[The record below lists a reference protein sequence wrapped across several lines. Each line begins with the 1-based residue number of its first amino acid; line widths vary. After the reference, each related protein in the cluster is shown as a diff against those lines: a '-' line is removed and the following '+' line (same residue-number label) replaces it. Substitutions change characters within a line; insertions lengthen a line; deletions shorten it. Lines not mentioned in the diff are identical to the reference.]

1 MSMSPEA
8 ELNLEQHFL
17 PAWAKE
23 SSTVNP
29 YAKFEGRPERA
40 DRRDDRG
47 GPRRDG
53 PSRRPGG
60 PSSRGPGGP
69 GGSGRPSG
77 PGGSGRPGGQGGPGA
92 SRGAGRPSQDRN
104 RGPRRDEGGRGEER
118 REPVAPPIPLPEV
131 NVALVPEEAGV
142 DSLSRQ
148 IRQTGR
154 AYPLFDI
161 AQMILSKPERYT
173 VTFSIKTKPDLT
185 PVQPLFLCALD
196 DSLWLSED
204 DAVRHILSKHFATFY
219 QPERTQIDPP
229 KGVYTFVAQCGMSGT
244 ILGPPNN
251 HDYQNQLRK
260 LHTERFAR
268 MPFDAFKA
276 RVKIV
281 KDEAIVKKWL
291 EDQSW
296 KTEFTCL
303 NVPEPLKL
311 ANREEVEKH
320 FREVHLSNIVK
331 PATTHRLGGVAS
343 RALADRG
350 LYRLARESWEQQ
362 RHFPIQ
368 IATSL
373 SQQFASRG
381 LQFFKVNRTVTH
393 VSVARPHFLDLE
405 ATPVSDGVRK
415 IVEFINAHQKC
426 THKQLLRALAPSP
439 APAAKP
445 APAEVSPATAA
456 ADAAASGEATAAPTA
471 PPAADEAP
479 SFSPEMTAL
488 MVDLHWLVQQGHV
501 IEFATGI
508 LETAKRPVP
517 KPTRAPKAGAPAAA
531 AAAAHAG
538 GDRAS
543 ETISSTEPV
552 SVEAATDVAP
562 PAASAESSSSGEPA
576 AAPAPDNNPS

>member
-1 MSMSPEA
+1 M
-8 ELNLEQHFL
+8 N
-17 PAWAKE
+17 
-23 SSTVNP
+23 
-29 YAKFEGRPERA
+29 
-40 DRRDDRG
+40 
-47 GPRRDG
+47 
-53 PSRRPGG
+53 
-60 PSSRGPGGP
+60 
-69 GGSGRPSG
+69 
-77 PGGSGRPGGQGGPGA
+77 
-92 SRGAGRPSQDRN
+92 
-104 RGPRRDEGGRGEER
+104 
-118 REPVAPPIPLPEV
+118 I
-131 NVALVPEEAGV
+131 ALVPEEAGV

-196 DSLWLSED
+196 ESLWLSED

-219 QPERTQIDPP
+219 QPERTQIEPP
-229 KGVYTFVAQCGMSGT
+229 KGVYTFVAQCGMSGV

-281 KDEAIVKKWL
+281 KDEVVVKKWL

-331 PATTHRLGGVAS
+331 PVSTHRLGGVAS
-343 RALADRG
+343 RALIDRG

-373 SQQFASRG
+373 SQQFASRS

-439 APAAKP
+439 APAARP
-445 APAEVSPATAA
+445 APPEVPPATPT
-456 ADAAASGEATAAPTA
+456 ADAADSGGATAAPTA
-471 PPAADEAP
+471 KPAAEEAP

-517 KPTRAPKAGAPAAA
+517 KPTKARKAGAPAAA
-531 AAAAHAG
+531 SFAAHAG
-538 GDRAS
+538 GES
-543 ETISSTEPV
+543 GTETISSTEPV
-552 SVEAATDVAP
+552 SVEGATDVAP
-562 PAASAESSSSGEPA
+562 PSASEQSTAPDESEV
-576 AAPAPDNNPS
+576 APAPDNNPS

>member
-1 MSMSPEA
+1 M
-8 ELNLEQHFL
+8 
-17 PAWAKE
+17 
-23 SSTVNP
+23 
-29 YAKFEGRPERA
+29 
-40 DRRDDRG
+40 
-47 GPRRDG
+47 
-53 PSRRPGG
+53 
-60 PSSRGPGGP
+60 
-69 GGSGRPSG
+69 
-77 PGGSGRPGGQGGPGA
+77 
-92 SRGAGRPSQDRN
+92 
-104 RGPRRDEGGRGEER
+104 
-118 REPVAPPIPLPEV
+118 
-131 NVALVPEEAGV
+131 

-185 PVQPLFLCALD
+185 PVQPMFLCALD
-196 DSLWLSED
+196 DSLWLSEG

-229 KGVYTFVAQCGMSGT
+229 KGVYTFVAQCGMSGV

-268 MPFDAFKA
+268 MPFEAFKA

-281 KDEAIVKKWL
+281 KDEAIVKKWMD
-291 EDQSW
+291 DQSW

-311 ANREEVEKH
+311 PSREEVEKH

-331 PATTHRLGGVAS
+331 QVPNHRLGGVAS

-350 LYRLARESWEQQ
+350 LYRLARETWEQQ

-439 APAAKP
+439 APAAMP
-445 APAEVSPATAA
+445 SPAEVPVAGT
-456 ADAAASGEATAAPTA
+456 AASGEATATPIAT
-471 PPAADEAP
+471 PAADEAP

-517 KPTRAPKAGAPAAA
+517 KPTRAPKAGAPAAGSA
-531 AAAAHAG
+531 AVTAG
-538 GDRAS
+538 GESTA

-552 SVEAATDVAP
+552 SVEAATEVAP
-562 PAASAESSSSGEPA
+562 PAASAESAASGEST
-576 AAPAPDNNPS
+576 PAPDSNPS

>member
-1 MSMSPEA
+1 MSMSSEA

-23 SSTVNP
+23 SSNVNP
-29 YAKFEGRPERA
+29 YAKFEGRPERS

-47 GPRRDG
+47 GGRRDG
-53 PSRRPGG
+53 PARRPGG
-60 PSSRGPGGP
+60 PPSRGPGGP
-69 GGSGRPSG
+69 GGSGAPR
-77 PGGSGRPGGQGGPGA
+77 GGSRPG
-92 SRGAGRPSQDRN
+92 QDRN
-104 RGPRRDEGGRGEER
+104 RGPHRDEGGRGGES
-118 REPVAPPIPLPEV
+118 REPVAPPVPLPEI
-131 NVALVPEEAGV
+131 NIAFVPEELGV

-185 PVQPLFLCALD
+185 PVQPMFLCALD
-196 DSLWLSED
+196 DSLWLAED
-204 DAVRHILSKHFATFY
+204 DAVRHILTKHFATFY

-229 KGVYTFVAQCGMSGT
+229 KGVYTFVAQCGMSDV

-260 LHTERFAR
+260 LHTERFSR
-268 MPFDAFKA
+268 MPFEAFKA

-291 EDQSW
+291 DDQSW
-296 KTEFTCL
+296 KTEFNCL

-311 ANREEVEKH
+311 ASREEVEKH
-320 FREVHLSNIVK
+320 FRQVHLPNIVK
-331 PATTHRLGGVAS
+331 QVSSHRLSGVAS
-343 RALADRG
+343 RAVPDRG
-350 LYRLARESWEQQ
+350 LYRLARERWEEQ

-439 APAAKP
+439 APVARP
-445 APAEVSPATAA
+445 APAEVPPAAPA
-456 ADAAASGEATAAPTA
+456 ADASASGEATAAPTA
-471 PPAADEAP
+471 QPAPAEVP

-517 KPTRAPKAGAPAAA
+517 KPVKAPRAGTPTAGSAAA
-531 AAAAHAG
+531 RAG
-538 GDRAS
+538 GESAT

-562 PAASAESSSSGEPA
+562 PVAAPEPA
-576 AAPAPDNNPS
+576 AENESAATPAPDSNPS

>member
-1 MSMSPEA
+1 M
-8 ELNLEQHFL
+8 
-17 PAWAKE
+17 
-23 SSTVNP
+23 
-29 YAKFEGRPERA
+29 
-40 DRRDDRG
+40 
-47 GPRRDG
+47 
-53 PSRRPGG
+53 
-60 PSSRGPGGP
+60 
-69 GGSGRPSG
+69 
-77 PGGSGRPGGQGGPGA
+77 
-92 SRGAGRPSQDRN
+92 
-104 RGPRRDEGGRGEER
+104 
-118 REPVAPPIPLPEV
+118 APPIPLPEI
-131 NVALVPEEAGV
+131 NLALVPEEAGV

-161 AQMILSKPERYT
+161 AQMILAKPERYT

-185 PVQPLFLCALD
+185 PVQPMFLCALD
-196 DSLWLSED
+196 ESLWLSED

-229 KGVYTFVAQCGMSGT
+229 KGVYTFVAQCGMSGV

-260 LHTERFAR
+260 LHTERFGR
-268 MPFDAFKA
+268 MPFEEFKA

-281 KDEAIVKKWL
+281 KDEAIVKKWMD
-291 EDQSW
+291 DQSW
-296 KTEFTCL
+296 KTEFSCL
-303 NVPEPLKL
+303 NVPEPLKV
-311 ANREEVEKH
+311 ASREEVEKH
-320 FREVHLSNIVK
+320 FRTVHLANIVK
-331 PATTHRLGGVAS
+331 PVNTHRLGGVAS
-343 RALADRG
+343 RALVDRG
-350 LYRLARESWEQQ
+350 LYRLARERWEEQ

-445 APAEVSPATAA
+445 APAAEAP
-456 ADAAASGEATAAPTA
+456 ASGEAAAAPTA
-471 PPAADEAP
+471 QPVADEAP

-517 KPTRAPKAGAPAAA
+517 KPVKAPTAGAPSSGAAA
-531 AAAAHAG
+531 APAG
-538 GDRAS
+538 AES
-543 ETISSTEPV
+543 ATETISSTEPV
-552 SVEAATDVAP
+552 SVEAATEVAAP
-562 PAASAESSSSGEPA
+562 GEST
-576 AAPAPDNNPS
+576 AAPAPDSNPS

>member
-23 SSTVNP
+23 SSNVNP

-69 GGSGRPSG
+69 GGSGRP
-77 PGGSGRPGGQGGPGA
+77 GGQGGPGGPGA
-92 SRGAGRPSQDRN
+92 SRGGSRPGQDRN
-104 RGPRRDEGGRGEER
+104 RGPRRDEGGRGGER
-118 REPVAPPIPLPEV
+118 REPVAAPIPLPEI
-131 NVALVPEEAGV
+131 NIALVPEEAGV

-161 AQMILSKPERYT
+161 AQMILAKPERYT

-185 PVQPLFLCALD
+185 PVQPMFLCALD
-196 DSLWLSED
+196 ESLWLSED
-204 DAVRHILSKHFATFY
+204 DSVRHILSKHFATFY
-219 QPERTQIDPP
+219 QPERTQIEPP
-229 KGVYTFVAQCGMSGT
+229 KGVYTFVAQCGMSGV

-260 LHTERFAR
+260 LHTERFGR
-268 MPFDAFKA
+268 MPFEEFKA

-281 KDEAIVKKWL
+281 KDEAIVKKWMD
-291 EDQSW
+291 DQSW
-296 KTEFTCL
+296 KTEFNCL

-311 ANREEVEKH
+311 ASREEVEKH
-320 FREVHLSNIVK
+320 FRTVHLADIVK
-331 PATTHRLGGVAS
+331 RVDTYRLGGVAS
-343 RALADRG
+343 RALVDRG
-350 LYRLARESWEQQ
+350 LYRLARERWEEQ

-426 THKQLLRALAPSP
+426 SHKQLLRALAPSP
-439 APAAKP
+439 APAAEASGDATT
-445 APAEVSPATAA
+445 APAAQPVPA
-456 ADAAASGEATAAPTA
+456 
-471 PPAADEAP
+471 EAP

-517 KPTRAPKAGAPAAA
+517 KPVKAPKAGARSSGAATP
-531 AAAAHAG
+531 AG
-538 GDRAS
+538 GESAT
-543 ETISSTEPV
+543 EAISSTEPV
-552 SVEAATDVAP
+552 SVEAATDFAA
-562 PAASAESSSSGEPA
+562 PAASAEPA
-576 AAPAPDNNPS
+576 APSDSPAVPPPDSNPS